1 MVDRVH
7 LVFQQASVIRANCDA
22 RVKEL
27 CGDMNV
33 DAWKAD
39 RWAEIWDTNDI
50 CVLTAQIF
58 LDNLQSGFLTL
69 DRVNIYIA
77 MLFTLKYS
85 NGPFCAG
92 EFDDF

>member
-1 MVDRVH
+1 MTFFLVDRVH

-39 RWAEIWDTNDI
+39 RWTEIWDTNDI

-69 DRVNIYIA
+69 DRVSIYI
-77 MLFTLKYS
+77 YS
-85 NGPFCAG
+85 HALHM
-92 EFDDF
+92 EV